1 MPANTSRWPASVKP
15 PQPVIWPTWWKKA
28 VYSNYPVVGEVRGM
42 WFATQELNSQ
52 EILVSLV
59 AIRYVTETI
68 GSHLSEQEATM
79 TLINIKDLEAHLW
92 HAAHIITG
100 PIDASDYK
108 TYIFP
113 ILFFKRI
120 CDVYDEE
127 FLEAMEQVADEELAK
142 GDMFH
147 RIQIPQECHWRDVFA
162 ATKDIGQALK
172 DAFRGIELAN
182 PKLHGIFG
190 DASWTNKDRLSD
202 ELLSTLLNHFNK
214 VNLGVASVRDDDM
227 GRAYEYLIK
236 RFADKANKKAGE
248 FYTPRTIVRLMVNI
262 LDPKAGESV
271 YDPAC
276 GTGGMLLETIHHVK
290 ENGGDPR
297 LLKIKGQEKNLTTE
311 AIARMNLF
319 LHGQEDFDIV
329 RGDTLRDPKFLIS
342 DRLETFDCVIANPPF
357 SLKEWGYDLWAA
369 DPFGRKQ
376 YGLAPKTNGDFAWV
390 QHMFASLN
398 ERGRMAV
405 VLPHGVLFRGGA
417 EGAIRTK
424 LLQENRIE
432 AIIGVASNLFYG
444 TGIPACI
451 LVLRKARAVS
461 HQNHILIINAEEI
474 FTKGRAQNTLTND
487 QADEIYGIY
496 QSQVRQGPNA
506 AEIEGVARW
515 VTLSEIEENDFNL
528 NIARYVQ
535 KPLEEE
541 TITVEEA
548 LKDFQ
553 QKLAAL
559 EQAENELEALLIKE
573 GFEL

>member
-1 MPANTSRWPASVKP
+1 
-15 PQPVIWPTWWKKA
+15 
-28 VYSNYPVVGEVRGM
+28 
-42 WFATQELNSQ
+42 
-52 EILVSLV
+52 
-59 AIRYVTETI
+59 
-68 GSHLSEQEATM
+68 M
-79 TLINIKDLEAHLW
+79 TLIDIKDLEAHLW

-127 FLEAMEQVADEELAK
+127 YLEAMEQVGDAELAK

-147 RIQIPQECHWRDVFA
+147 RIQIPEYCHWRDVFSE
-162 ATKDIGQALK
+162 TKDIGQTLK

-190 DASWTNKDRLSD
+190 DASWTNKERLSD
-202 ELLSTLLNHFNK
+202 ELLATLLNHFNK
-214 VNLGVASVRDDDM
+214 VNLGVASVRNDDM

-262 LDPKAGESV
+262 LDPQAGEGV

-329 RGDTLRDPKFLIS
+329 RGDTLREPKFLKH

-357 SLKEWGYDLWAA
+357 SLKEWGYDNWSA
-369 DPFGRKQ
+369 DPYGRAK

-398 ERGRMAV
+398 ESGRMAV

-417 EGAIRTK
+417 EGKIREN
-424 LLQENRIE
+424 LLKENRIV
-432 AIIGVASNLFYG
+432 AVIGVASNLFYG

-451 LVLRKARAVS
+451 LVLRKQRPLA
-461 HQNHILIINAEEI
+461 HQDHVLIINAEEI
-474 FTKGRAQNTLTND
+474 FTKGRAQNTLSET
-487 QADEIYGIY
+487 QADDIYEIY
-496 QSQVRQGPNA
+496 RQMRTKGPEA
-506 AEIEGVARW
+506 DDIEGVARW
-515 VTLSEIEENDFNL
+515 VPHSEIEENDFNL

-559 EQAENELEALLIKE
+559 EQAENELEALLIKQ

>member
-1 MPANTSRWPASVKP
+1 VNNDKL
-15 PQPVIWPTWWKKA
+15 I
-28 VYSNYPVVGEVRGM
+28 
-42 WFATQELNSQ
+42 EL
-52 EILVSLV
+52 
-59 AIRYVTETI
+59 
-68 GSHLSEQEATM
+68 
-79 TLINIKDLEAHLW
+79 KDLEAHLW
-92 HAAHIITG
+92 QAAHIITG
-100 PIDASDYK
+100 PIDAADYK

-113 ILFFKRI
+113 VLFFKRI

-127 FLEAMEQVADEELAK
+127 FNEAMEQVGDEELAR
-142 GDMFH
+142 GNMFH
-147 RIQIPQECHWRDVFA
+147 RIQIPADCHWQHVFA
-162 ATKDIGQALK
+162 KTKDVGQSLK

-182 PKLHGIFG
+182 QHLHGIFG
-190 DASWTNKDRLSD
+190 DASWTNKERLSD

-214 VNLGVASVRDDDM
+214 VNLGVTNVRDDDM

-297 LLKIKGQEKNLTTE
+297 LHSIKGQEKNLTTE

-329 RGDTLRDPKFLIS
+329 RGDTLRNPKFLKS
-342 DRLETFDCVIANPPF
+342 DELETFDCVIANPPF
-357 SLKEWGYDLWAA
+357 SLKEWGYDVWETA
-369 DPFGRKQ
+369 PYNRNK
-376 YGLAPKTNGDFAWV
+376 YGMPPKTNGDFAWL

-398 ERGRMAV
+398 DQGHMAV

-417 EGAIRTK
+417 EAKIRTK
-424 LLQENRIE
+424 LLKKNRIE
-432 AIIGVASNLFYG
+432 AVIGVAPNLFYG
-444 TGIPACI
+444 TAIPASI
-451 LVLRKARAVS
+451 IILRKQRPADHNDHV
-461 HQNHILIINAEEI
+461 LIINAAEI
-474 FTKGRAQNTLTND
+474 VTKGRAQNTLSEA
-487 QADEIYGIY
+487 QADDIYSIY
-496 QSQVRQGPNA
+496 QRQEKLGPDKA
-506 AEIEGVARW
+506 EEIEGVARW
-515 VTLSEIEENDFNL
+515 VAIHEIEENDFNL

-541 TITVEEA
+541 TVTVKEA

-559 EQAENELEALLIKE
+559 EQAEGELEQVLIEK
-573 GFEL
+573 GLGI

>member
-1 MPANTSRWPASVKP
+1 
-15 PQPVIWPTWWKKA
+15 
-28 VYSNYPVVGEVRGM
+28 
-42 WFATQELNSQ
+42 
-52 EILVSLV
+52 
-59 AIRYVTETI
+59 
-68 GSHLSEQEATM
+68 M
-79 TLINIKDLEAHLW
+79 TLINLKDLEAHLW

-127 FLEAMEQVADEELAK
+127 FDDAMEQVGDEELAK
-142 GDMFH
+142 SDMFH
-147 RIQIPQECHWRDVFA
+147 RIQIPLACHWKDVFA
-162 ATKDIGQALK
+162 ETKDIGQALK
-172 DAFRGIELAN
+172 DSFRGIELAN
-182 PKLHGIFG
+182 AQLHGIFG
-190 DASWTNKDRLSD
+190 DASWTNKERLSD

-214 VNLGVASVRDDDM
+214 VKLGVSNVRNDDM

-262 LDPKAGESV
+262 LDPQAKESV

-319 LHGQEDFDIV
+319 LHGQEDFEIA
-329 RGDTLRDPKFLIS
+329 RGDTLRDPKFLKN
-342 DRLETFDCVIANPPF
+342 DELETFDCVIANPPF
-357 SLKEWGYDLWAA
+357 SLKEWGYDNWSA
-369 DPFGRKQ
+369 DPYGRAKH
-376 YGLAPKTNGDFAWV
+376 GLAPKTNGDFAWV

-398 ERGRMAV
+398 DRGRMAV
-405 VLPHGVLFRGGA
+405 VLPHGVLFRSGA
-417 EGAIRTK
+417 EGKIRKK
-424 LLQENRIE
+424 LLKENRIV
-432 AIIGVASNLFYG
+432 AIVGVASNLFYG

-451 LVLRKARAVS
+451 LVLRKERPKAHNDHV
-461 HQNHILIINAEEI
+461 LIINAEEI
-474 FTKGRAQNTLTND
+474 YTKGRAQNTLLEQ
-487 QADEIYGIY
+487 QADDIHDIY
-496 QSQVRQGPNA
+496 QQMRVKGPKA
-506 AEIEGVARW
+506 DDIEGVARW
-515 VTLSEIEENDFNL
+515 VSHSEIEENDFNL

-541 TITVEEA
+541 TISVEEA

-559 EQAENELEALLIKE
+559 EQAEQELEALLIKE

>member
-1 MPANTSRWPASVKP
+1 
-15 PQPVIWPTWWKKA
+15 
-28 VYSNYPVVGEVRGM
+28 
-42 WFATQELNSQ
+42 
-52 EILVSLV
+52 
-59 AIRYVTETI
+59 
-68 GSHLSEQEATM
+68 M
-79 TLINIKDLEAHLW
+79 TLINLKDLEAHLW

-127 FLEAMEQVADEELAK
+127 FQDVLAKVGSEELARNEI
-142 GDMFH
+142 FH
-147 RIQIPQECHWRDVFA
+147 RIQIPAGCHWKDVFA
-162 ATKDIGQALK
+162 KTRNLGQALK
-172 DAFRGIELAN
+172 DAFIGVELAN
-182 PKLHGIFG
+182 ARLHGIFG
-190 DASWTNKDRLSD
+190 DASWTNKERLPD
-202 ELLSTLLNHFNK
+202 ELLITLLNHFNE
-214 VNLGVASVRDDDM
+214 VSLGVASVRNDDM

-276 GTGGMLLETIHHVK
+276 GTGGMLLETIHHVRDS
-290 ENGGDPR
+290 GGDPR
-297 LLKIKGQEKNLTTE
+297 MLRLNGQEKNLTTE

-319 LHGQEDFDIV
+319 LHGQEDFEIV
-329 RGDTLRDPKFLIS
+329 RGDTLRDPKFLIQ

-357 SLKEWGYDLWAA
+357 SLSEWGHEHWSA
-369 DPFGRKQ
+369 DPYSRNRF
-376 YGLAPKTNGDFAWV
+376 GLAPKTNGDFAWV

-398 ERGRMAV
+398 AGGRMTV
-405 VLPHGVLFRGGA
+405 VLPHGVLFRGAA
-417 EGAIRTK
+417 EGRIRT
-424 LLQENRIE
+424 LLLKENRIE

-451 LVLRKARAVS
+451 LVLRKLRPVE
-461 HQNHILIINAEEI
+461 HHDYVLIINAEEI
-474 FTKGRAQNTLTND
+474 FSKGRAQNTLSNT
-487 QADEIYGIY
+487 QADEIYQIY
-496 QSQVRQGPNA
+496 LNQYRQGPA
-506 AEIEGVARW
+506 SPLLEGVARW
-515 VTLSEIEENDFNL
+515 VSLSEIEDNDFNL

-541 TITVEEA
+541 SITVEEA
-548 LKDFQ
+548 LKEFQ
-553 QKLAAL
+553 QKLTAL
-559 EQAENELEALLIKE
+559 EQAEQELEELLMKE

>member
-1 MPANTSRWPASVKP
+1 
-15 PQPVIWPTWWKKA
+15 
-28 VYSNYPVVGEVRGM
+28 
-42 WFATQELNSQ
+42 
-52 EILVSLV
+52 
-59 AIRYVTETI
+59 
-68 GSHLSEQEATM
+68 M
-79 TLINIKDLEAHLW
+79 TLINLKELEAHLW

-127 FLEAMEQVADEELAK
+127 FEEALEQVGDEELAK

-147 RIQIPQECHWRDVFA
+147 RIQIPTNCHWKDVFA
-162 ATKDIGQALK
+162 ETKDIGQALK
-172 DAFRGIELAN
+172 DSFRGIELEN
-182 PKLHGIFG
+182 PQLHGIFG
-190 DASWTNKDRLSD
+190 DASWTNKERLSD

-214 VNLGVASVRDDDM
+214 VNLGVSSVRNDDM

-262 LDPKAGESV
+262 LDPQANESV

-319 LHGQEDFDIV
+319 LHGQEDFEIV
-329 RGDTLRDPKFLIS
+329 RGDTLRDPKFLKN
-342 DRLETFDCVIANPPF
+342 DQLENFDCVIANPPF
-357 SLKEWGYDLWAA
+357 SLKEWGHDYWTS
-369 DPFGRKQ
+369 DPYGRASF
-376 YGLAPKTNGDFAWV
+376 GLAPKTNGDFAWV

-398 ERGRMAV
+398 DEGRMAV

-417 EGAIRTK
+417 EGKIRTK
-424 LLQENRIE
+424 LLKENRIV
-432 AIIGVASNLFYG
+432 AVIGVASNLFYG

-451 LVLRKARAVS
+451 LVLRKARPEEHKDHV
-461 HQNHILIINAEEI
+461 LIVNAEEI
-474 FTKGRAQNTLTND
+474 FTKGRAQNTLSEP
-487 QADEIYGIY
+487 QADEIYAIY
-496 QSQVRQGPNA
+496 QKMRTKGPQA
-506 AEIEGVARW
+506 DDIEGVARW
-515 VTLSEIEENDFNL
+515 VPHSEIEENDFNL

-559 EQAENELEALLIKE
+559 EVAEQKLEALLIKE

>member
-1 MPANTSRWPASVKP
+1 
-15 PQPVIWPTWWKKA
+15 
-28 VYSNYPVVGEVRGM
+28 
-42 WFATQELNSQ
+42 
-52 EILVSLV
+52 
-59 AIRYVTETI
+59 
-68 GSHLSEQEATM
+68 M
-79 TLINIKDLEAHLW
+79 TLISLKDLEAHLW

-127 FLEAMEQVADEELAK
+127 FADAMEQVDDVELAK
-142 GDMFH
+142 SDIFH
-147 RIQIPQECHWRDVFA
+147 RIQIPLACHWKDVFA
-162 ATKDIGQALK
+162 ETKDIGQALRES
-172 DAFRGIELAN
+172 FRGIELVN

-214 VNLGVASVRDDDM
+214 VKLGVSNVRNDDM

-262 LDPKAGESV
+262 LDPQAKESV

-290 ENGGDPR
+290 ESGGDPR

-319 LHGQEDFDIV
+319 LHGQEDFEIV
-329 RGDTLRDPKFLIS
+329 RGDTLRDPKFLRN
-342 DRLETFDCVIANPPF
+342 DQLETFDCVIANPPF
-357 SLKEWGYDLWAA
+357 SLKEWGYDNWSS
-369 DPFGRKQ
+369 DPYGRAK

-398 ERGRMAV
+398 NKGRMAV

-417 EGAIRTK
+417 EGNIRKK
-424 LLQENRIE
+424 LLQENRIV
-432 AIIGVASNLFYG
+432 AIVGVASNLFYG

-451 LVLRKARAVS
+451 LVLRKERPKAHNDHV
-461 HQNHILIINAEEI
+461 IIINAEEI
-474 FTKGRAQNTLTND
+474 YTKGRAQNTLSEQ
-487 QADEIYGIY
+487 QADDIHDIY
-496 QSQVRQGPNA
+496 QQMRVKGPKA
-506 AEIEGVARW
+506 DDIEGVARW
-515 VTLSEIEENDFNL
+515 VSHSEIEENDFNL

-535 KPLEEE
+535 KPLKEE
-541 TITVEEA
+541 TISVEEA

-559 EQAENELEALLIKE
+559 EQAEQELEALLIKE
-573 GFEL
+573 GF

>member
-1 MPANTSRWPASVKP
+1 
-15 PQPVIWPTWWKKA
+15 
-28 VYSNYPVVGEVRGM
+28 
-42 WFATQELNSQ
+42 
-52 EILVSLV
+52 
-59 AIRYVTETI
+59 
-68 GSHLSEQEATM
+68 M
-79 TLINIKDLEAHLW
+79 TLINLKDLEAHLW

-127 FLEAMEQVADEELAK
+127 LEDALKQVGDLELAK
-142 GDMFH
+142 DAAFH
-147 RIQIPQECHWRDVFA
+147 RIQIPNECHWLQVFGH
-162 ATKDIGQALK
+162 TKDVGLALK
-172 DAFRGIELAN
+172 NAFRGIEMAN
-182 PKLHGIFG
+182 PQLHGIFG
-190 DASWTNKDRLSD
+190 DASWTNKERLPD
-202 ELLSTLLNHFNK
+202 ELLSTLLDHFNK
-214 VNLGVASVRDDDM
+214 VNLSVANVRNDDM

-262 LDPKAGESV
+262 LNPQAGESV

-319 LHGQEDFDIV
+319 LHGQEDFEIV
-329 RGDTLRDPKFLIS
+329 RGDTLLSPKFLVK
-342 DRLETFDCVIANPPF
+342 DQLETFDCVIANPPF
-357 SLKEWGYDLWAA
+357 SLKEWGHNRWST
-369 DPFGRKQ
+369 DPYSRNQ
-376 YGLAPKTNGDFAWV
+376 YGLPPKTNGDFAWV
-390 QHMFASLN
+390 QHMFASLKSS
-398 ERGRMAV
+398 GRMAV
-405 VLPHGVLFRGGA
+405 VLPHGVLFRGGS
-417 EGAIRTK
+417 EGKIRTK
-424 LLQENRIE
+424 LLIENRVE
-432 AIIGVASNLFYG
+432 AIIGLASNLFYG

-451 LVLRKARAVS
+451 LILRKSRPVE
-461 HQNHILIINAEEI
+461 HRDNVLIINAEEI
-474 FTKGRAQNTLTND
+474 FNKGRAQNTLSTEG
-487 QADEIYGIY
+487 ADHIY
-496 QSQVRQGPNA
+496 QIYKNQTSQGTSSDA
-506 AEIEGVARW
+506 IEGVARW
-515 VTLSEIEENDFNL
+515 VSLAEIEENDFNL

-535 KPLEEE
+535 KPLEEQ

-553 QKLAAL
+553 QKLATL
-559 EQAENELEALLIKE
+559 EQAEEELETLLIKE

>member
-1 MPANTSRWPASVKP
+1 
-15 PQPVIWPTWWKKA
+15 
-28 VYSNYPVVGEVRGM
+28 
-42 WFATQELNSQ
+42 
-52 EILVSLV
+52 
-59 AIRYVTETI
+59 
-68 GSHLSEQEATM
+68 M
-79 TLINIKDLEAHLW
+79 TLINLNDLESHLW

-120 CDVYDEE
+120 SDVYNEE
-127 FLEAMEQVADEELAK
+127 FKEAMVQVGDEELAK

-147 RIQIPQECHWRDVFA
+147 RIQIPSDCHWQHVFEQ
-162 ATKDIGQALK
+162 TKDIGQALK

-182 PKLHGIFG
+182 PQLHGIFG
-190 DASWTNKDRLSD
+190 DASWTNKERLSD
-202 ELLSTLLNHFNK
+202 ELLSTLLNHFNQ
-214 VNLGVASVRDDDM
+214 VNLGVASVRNDDM

-262 LDPKAGESV
+262 LNPKAGDSI

-297 LLKIKGQEKNLTTE
+297 LLTIKGQEKNLTTE

-329 RGDTLRDPKFLIS
+329 RGDTLRQPKFLV
-342 DRLETFDCVIANPPF
+342 DDKLETFDCVIANPPF
-357 SLKEWGYDLWAA
+357 SLKEWGYDQWSA
-369 DPFGRKQ
+369 DPYGRNQ

-390 QHMFASLN
+390 QHMFASLKN
-398 ERGRMAV
+398 KARMAV

-417 EGAIRTK
+417 EGRIRTQ
-424 LLQENRIE
+424 LLKENRIE
-432 AIIGVASNLFYG
+432 AVIGVASNLFYG

-451 LVLRKARAVS
+451 LVLRKHRPKA
-461 HQNHILIINAEEI
+461 HNNHILIINAEEI
-474 FTKGRAQNTLTND
+474 FTKGRAQNTLSNP
-487 QADEIYGIY
+487 QADDIYNIY
-496 QSQVRQGPNA
+496 KTQKKKGPA
-506 AEIEGVARW
+506 AQEIEGVARW
-515 VTLSEIEENDFNL
+515 VPLSEVEENDFNL

-548 LKDFQ
+548 LQDFQ

-559 EQAENELEALLIKE
+559 EKAEDELEALLIKE
-573 GFEL
+573 GFEI

>member
-1 MPANTSRWPASVKP
+1 
-15 PQPVIWPTWWKKA
+15 
-28 VYSNYPVVGEVRGM
+28 
-42 WFATQELNSQ
+42 
-52 EILVSLV
+52 
-59 AIRYVTETI
+59 
-68 GSHLSEQEATM
+68 M
-79 TLINIKDLEAHLW
+79 TLINLKDLEAHLW

-127 FLEAMEQVADEELAK
+127 FEEVLAKVGSAELAREK
-142 GDMFH
+142 IFH
-147 RIQIPQECHWRDVFA
+147 RIQVPVGSHWDDVFA
-162 ATKDIGQALK
+162 QSHDIGKALK
-172 DAFRGIELAN
+172 NAFLGIEQAN
-182 PKLHGIFG
+182 PQLHGIFG
-190 DASWTNKDRLSD
+190 DASWTNKERLPD
-202 ELLSTLLNHFNK
+202 ELLATLLNHFNK
-214 VNLGVASVRDDDM
+214 VDLGVASVRNDDM

-276 GTGGMLLETIHHVK
+276 GTGGMLLETIHHVR
-290 ENGGDPR
+290 ENAGDPR
-297 LLKIKGQEKNLTTE
+297 LLKLKGQEKNLTTE

-319 LHGQEDFDIV
+319 LHGQEDFEIV
-329 RGDTLRDPKFLIS
+329 RGDTLREPKFLIY

-357 SLKEWGYDLWAA
+357 SLSEWGHEKWAA
-369 DPFGRKQ
+369 DAYSRNSH
-376 YGLAPKTNGDFAWV
+376 GLAPKTNGDFAWV

-398 ERGRMAV
+398 ADGRMAV
-405 VLPHGVLFRGGA
+405 VLPHGVLFRGAA
-417 EGAIRTK
+417 EGRIRTS

-432 AIIGVASNLFYG
+432 AIIGVAPNLFYG
-444 TGIPACI
+444 TAIPACI
-451 LVLRKARAVS
+451 LLLRKQRPDEHRDHV
-461 HQNHILIINAEEI
+461 LIINAEEI
-474 FTKGRAQNTLTND
+474 FTKGRAQNTLSNA
-487 QADEIYGIY
+487 QADQIY
-496 QSQVRQGPNA
+496 QIYLEQYQQGPSA
-506 AEIEGVARW
+506 TALEGVARW
-515 VTLSEIEENDFNL
+515 VSLCEIAENDFNL

-559 EQAENELEALLIKE
+559 EQAEQELEELLIKE

>member
-1 MPANTSRWPASVKP
+1 
-15 PQPVIWPTWWKKA
+15 
-28 VYSNYPVVGEVRGM
+28 
-42 WFATQELNSQ
+42 
-52 EILVSLV
+52 
-59 AIRYVTETI
+59 
-68 GSHLSEQEATM
+68 M
-79 TLINIKDLEAHLW
+79 TLINLKDLEAHLW

-127 FLEAMEQVADEELAK
+127 FEEAMEQVGDEELAK

-147 RIQIPQECHWRDVFA
+147 RIQIPANCHWKDVFA
-162 ATKDIGQALK
+162 ETKDIGQALK
-172 DAFRGIELAN
+172 DSFRGIELEN
-182 PKLHGIFG
+182 PQLHGIFG
-190 DASWTNKDRLSD
+190 DASWTNKERLSD

-214 VNLGVASVRDDDM
+214 VNLGVSSVRNDDM

-262 LDPKAGESV
+262 LDPQANESV

-290 ENGGDPR
+290 ESGGDPR

-319 LHGQEDFDIV
+319 LHGQEDFEII
-329 RGDTLRDPKFLIS
+329 RGDTLRDPKFLKN
-342 DRLETFDCVIANPPF
+342 DQLENFDCVIANPPF
-357 SLKEWGYDLWAA
+357 SLKEWGYDYWTS
-369 DPFGRKQ
+369 DPYGRASF
-376 YGLAPKTNGDFAWV
+376 GLAPKTNGDFAWV

-398 ERGRMAV
+398 DKGRMAV

-417 EGAIRTK
+417 EGKIRTK
-424 LLQENRIE
+424 LLKENRIV
-432 AIIGVASNLFYG
+432 AVIGVASNLFYG
-444 TGIPACI
+444 TSIPACI
-451 LVLRKARAVS
+451 LVLRKARPEEHKDHV
-461 HQNHILIINAEEI
+461 LIVNAEEV
-474 FTKGRAQNTLTND
+474 FTKGQAQNTMSEN
-487 QADEIYGIY
+487 QADEIYDIY
-496 QSQVRQGPNA
+496 QKMRTKGPMA
-506 AEIEGVARW
+506 DDIEGVARW
-515 VTLSEIEENDFNL
+515 VPHSEIEENDFNL

-541 TITVEEA
+541 TIAVEDA

-559 EQAENELEALLIKE
+559 EDAEQELEALLIKE

>member
-1 MPANTSRWPASVKP
+1 
-15 PQPVIWPTWWKKA
+15 
-28 VYSNYPVVGEVRGM
+28 
-42 WFATQELNSQ
+42 
-52 EILVSLV
+52 
-59 AIRYVTETI
+59 
-68 GSHLSEQEATM
+68 M
-79 TLINIKDLEAHLW
+79 TLINLKDLEAHLW

-113 ILFFKRI
+113 VLFFKRI

-127 FLEAMEQVADEELAK
+127 FADAMAQVSDEELAR

-147 RIQIPQECHWRDVFA
+147 RIKIPSEAHWSQVFA
-162 ATKDIGQALK
+162 KTKDIGQALK
-172 DAFRGIELAN
+172 DAFRAIEVAN
-182 PKLHGIFG
+182 THLYGIFG
-190 DASWTNKDRLSD
+190 DASWTNKERLSD

-248 FYTPRTIVRLMVNI
+248 FYTPRTIVRLMVNV
-262 LDPKAGESV
+262 LDPVAGESV

-319 LHGQEDFDIV
+319 LHGQEDFQIL
-329 RGDTLRDPKFLIS
+329 RGDTLRDPKFVVN
-342 DRLETFDCVIANPPF
+342 DQLETFDCVIANPPF
-357 SLKEWGYDLWAA
+357 SLKEWGYDKWQN
-369 DPFGRKQ
+369 DPYGRKQ
-376 YGLAPKTNGDFAWV
+376 FGLAPQTNGDFAWV
-390 QHMFASLN
+390 QHMLASLN
-398 ERGRMAV
+398 SKGRMAV

-417 EGAIRTK
+417 EGTIRTA
-424 LLQENRIE
+424 LLKQNKIE
-432 AIIGVASNLFYG
+432 AIIGLASNLFYG

-451 LVLRKARAVS
+451 LLLR
-461 HQNHILIINAEEI
+461 QNRPTVHNNHVLIINAEET
-474 FTKGRAQNTLTND
+474 FTKGRAQNTLSND
-487 QADEIYGIY
+487 QSDEIYRIYKQQYLTGTKADEI
-496 QSQVRQGPNA
+496 
-506 AEIEGVARW
+506 EG
-515 VTLSEIEENDFNL
+515 
-528 NIARYVQ
+528 IARYVQ

-548 LKDFQ
+548 LRDFQ
-553 QKLAAL
+553 LKLAAL
-559 EQAENELEALLIKE
+559 EQAEQELEVLLIEE
-573 GFEL
+573 GFEI

>member
-1 MPANTSRWPASVKP
+1 MVLNASMLP
-15 PQPVIWPTWWKKA
+15 I
-28 VYSNYPVVGEVRGM
+28 
-42 WFATQELNSQ
+42 FATIHSIENLRGRAFL
-52 EILVSLV
+52 EISLPFPTR
-59 AIRYVTETI
+59 AVTDY
-68 GSHLSEQEATM
+68 SAPM
-79 TLINIKDLEAHLW
+79 TLINLKDLEAHLW

-127 FLEAMEQVADEELAK
+127 FADAMEKVGDRDLAAQS
-142 GDMFH
+142 MFH
-147 RIQIPQECHWRDVFA
+147 RIQIPPECHWQHVFEQ
-162 ATKDIGQALK
+162 TKDIGQALK

-182 PKLHGIFG
+182 DKLHGIFG
-190 DASWTNKDRLSD
+190 DASWTNKERLPD
-202 ELLSTLLNHFNK
+202 ELLATLLNHFNQ
-214 VNLGVASVRDDDM
+214 VNLGVRSVRDDDM

-248 FYTPRTIVRLMVNI
+248 FYTPRTIVRMMVNI

-276 GTGGMLLETIHHVK
+276 GTGGMLLETIHHVR

-297 LLKIKGQEKNLTTE
+297 LLRIKGQEKNLTTE

-319 LHGQEDFDIV
+319 LHGQEDFEIV
-329 RGDTLRDPKFLIS
+329 RGDTLRHPRFLIN

-357 SLKEWGYDLWAA
+357 SLKEWGQNLWSSDPYD
-369 DPFGRKQ
+369 RNR
-376 YGLAPKTNGDFAWV
+376 YGLAPKTNGDFSWV

-398 ERGRMAV
+398 DQGRMAV

-417 EGAIRTK
+417 EGKIRTK

-432 AIIGVASNLFYG
+432 AIIGVAPNLFYG

-451 LVLRKARAVS
+451 LVLRKQRPAD
-461 HQNHILIINAEEI
+461 HQDHVLVINAEEI
-474 FTKGRAQNTLTND
+474 FTKGRAQNTLSNA
-487 QADEIYGIY
+487 QADQIFEIYSN
-496 QSQVRQGPNA
+496 QEASGPA
-506 AEIEGVARW
+506 GQPVEGKARW
-515 VTLSEIEENDFNL
+515 VPLSEIAENDFNL
-528 NIARYVQ
+528 NIARYVR

-541 TITVEEA
+541 SISVEEA

-553 QKLAAL
+553 EKLTAL
-559 EQAENELEALLIKE
+559 EKAEQELEELLVKE

>member
-1 MPANTSRWPASVKP
+1 
-15 PQPVIWPTWWKKA
+15 
-28 VYSNYPVVGEVRGM
+28 
-42 WFATQELNSQ
+42 
-52 EILVSLV
+52 
-59 AIRYVTETI
+59 
-68 GSHLSEQEATM
+68 M
-79 TLINIKDLEAHLW
+79 TLISLKDLEAHLW

-113 ILFFKRI
+113 VLFFKRI

-127 FLEAMEQVADEELAK
+127 FEVALKQVGDAELAK

-147 RIQIPQECHWRDVFA
+147 RIQIPEACHWKYVFEKN
-162 ATKDIGQALK
+162 KDIGQALK

-214 VNLGVASVRDDDM
+214 VNIGIASVRDDDM

-262 LDPKAGESV
+262 VDPIAGESV

-276 GTGGMLLETIHHVK
+276 GTGGMLLETIHHVQ

-297 LLKIKGQEKNLTTE
+297 LLRVKGQEKNLTTE

-329 RGDTLRDPKFLIS
+329 RGDTLREPKFLVK
-342 DRLETFDCVIANPPF
+342 DRLEKFDCVIANPPF
-357 SLKEWGYDLWAA
+357 SLKEWGHDLWAA
-369 DPFGRKQ
+369 DPYARKQ
-376 YGLAPKTNGDFAWV
+376 FGLAPKTNGDFAWV

-398 ERGRMAV
+398 DTGRMAV

-417 EGAIRTK
+417 EGKIRTK
-424 LLQENRIE
+424 LLEENRIE

-451 LVLRKARAVS
+451 LVLRKDRPKTHNENV
-461 HQNHILIINAEEI
+461 LIVNAEEI
-474 FTKGRAQNTLTND
+474 FTKGRAQNTLSNA
-487 QADEIYGIY
+487 QADEIFETYH
-496 QSQVRQGPNA
+496 SQIERGPKA
-506 AEIEGVARW
+506 DEIEGVARW
-515 VTLSEIEENDFNL
+515 VSMNEIEENDFNL

-535 KPLEEE
+535 KPVEEE
-541 TITVEEA
+541 SITVEEA
-548 LKDFQ
+548 LQDFQ
-553 QKLAAL
+553 QKLVAL
-559 EQAENELEALLIKE
+559 EQAENELEALLKQE
-573 GFEL
+573 GFLL

>member
-1 MPANTSRWPASVKP
+1 MSCIENR
-15 PQPVIWPTWWKKA
+15 
-28 VYSNYPVVGEVRGM
+28 
-42 WFATQELNSQ
+42 
-52 EILVSLV
+52 
-59 AIRYVTETI
+59 
-68 GSHLSEQEATM
+68 M
-79 TLINIKDLEAHLW
+79 TLIKLKDLEAHLW

-127 FLEAMEQVADEELAK
+127 FQEAMEQVGDEELAK
-142 GDMFH
+142 GEMFH
-147 RIQIPQECHWRDVFA
+147 RIQIPETCHWRHVFNRAKDV
-162 ATKDIGQALK
+162 GQSLK
-172 DAFRGIELAN
+172 EAFRGIELAN

-190 DASWTNKDRLSD
+190 DASWTNKERLSD
-202 ELLSTLLNHFNK
+202 ELLVNLLNHFNK

-262 LDPKAGESV
+262 LDPQAGESV

-276 GTGGMLLETIHHVK
+276 GTGGMLLETIHHVQ
-290 ENGGDPR
+290 ENGSDPR

-319 LHGQEDFDIV
+319 LHGQEDFDII
-329 RGDTLRDPKFLIS
+329 RGDTLREPKFIQN

-357 SLKEWGYDLWAA
+357 SLKEWGYDLWAN
-369 DPFGRKQ
+369 DPYGRKQ

-398 ERGRMAV
+398 EQGRMAV

-417 EGAIRTK
+417 EGKIRTQ
-424 LLQENRIE
+424 LLKENRIE

-451 LVLRKARAVS
+451 LVLRKSRPSS
-461 HQNHILIINAEEI
+461 HQDHVLIINAEEI
-474 FTKGRAQNTLTND
+474 FTKGRAQNTLSND
-487 QADEIYGIY
+487 QADEIYKIY
-496 QSQVRQGPNA
+496 QHQESEGPA
-506 AEIEGVARW
+506 ANEIEGVARW
-515 VTLSEIEENDFNL
+515 VALTEIEENDFNL

-548 LKDFQ
+548 LADFRSN
-553 QKLAAL
+553 LTAL
-559 EQAENELEALLIKE
+559 EKAEDELEALLIKE

>member
-1 MPANTSRWPASVKP
+1 
-15 PQPVIWPTWWKKA
+15 
-28 VYSNYPVVGEVRGM
+28 
-42 WFATQELNSQ
+42 
-52 EILVSLV
+52 
-59 AIRYVTETI
+59 
-68 GSHLSEQEATM
+68 M
-79 TLINIKDLEAHLW
+79 TLINLKDLEAHLW

-127 FLEAMEQVADEELAK
+127 FEEAMEQVGDEELAK

-147 RIQIPQECHWRDVFA
+147 RIQIPANCHWKDVFA
-162 ATKDIGQALK
+162 ETKDIGQALK
-172 DAFRGIELAN
+172 DSFRGIELEN
-182 PKLHGIFG
+182 PQLHGIFG
-190 DASWTNKDRLSD
+190 DASWTNKERLSD

-214 VNLGVASVRDDDM
+214 VNLGVSSVRNDDM

-262 LDPKAGESV
+262 LDPQANESV

-290 ENGGDPR
+290 ESGGDPR

-319 LHGQEDFDIV
+319 LHGQEDFEIV
-329 RGDTLRDPKFLIS
+329 RGDTLRDPKFLKN
-342 DRLETFDCVIANPPF
+342 DQLENFDCVIANPPF
-357 SLKEWGYDLWAA
+357 SLKEWGHDYWTS
-369 DPFGRKQ
+369 DPYGRASF
-376 YGLAPKTNGDFAWV
+376 GLAPKTNGDFAWV

-398 ERGRMAV
+398 DEGRMAV
-405 VLPHGVLFRGGA
+405 VLPHGVLFRSGA
-417 EGAIRTK
+417 EGKIRTK
-424 LLQENRIE
+424 LLKENRIV
-432 AIIGVASNLFYG
+432 AVIGVASNLFYG
-444 TGIPACI
+444 TSIPACI
-451 LVLRKARAVS
+451 LVLRKTRPEEHKDHV
-461 HQNHILIINAEEI
+461 LIVNAEEI
-474 FTKGRAQNTLTND
+474 FTKGRAQNTLSEP
-487 QADEIYGIY
+487 QADEIYDIY
-496 QSQVRQGPNA
+496 QKMRIKGPKA
-506 AEIEGVARW
+506 DDIEGVARW
-515 VTLSEIEENDFNL
+515 VPHSEIEENDFNL

-559 EQAENELEALLIKE
+559 EVAEQELEALLIKE

>member
-1 MPANTSRWPASVKP
+1 
-15 PQPVIWPTWWKKA
+15 
-28 VYSNYPVVGEVRGM
+28 
-42 WFATQELNSQ
+42 
-52 EILVSLV
+52 
-59 AIRYVTETI
+59 
-68 GSHLSEQEATM
+68 M

-127 FLEAMEQVADEELAK
+127 YLEAMEQVGDAELAK

-147 RIQIPQECHWRDVFA
+147 RIQIPEYCHWRDVFSE
-162 ATKDIGQALK
+162 TKDIGQTLK

-190 DASWTNKDRLSD
+190 DASWTNKERLSD
-202 ELLSTLLNHFNK
+202 ELLATLLNHFNK
-214 VNLGVASVRDDDM
+214 VNLGVASVRNDDM

-262 LDPKAGESV
+262 LDPQAGEGV

-329 RGDTLRDPKFLIS
+329 RGDTLREPKFLKH

-357 SLKEWGYDLWAA
+357 SLKEWGYDNWSA
-369 DPFGRKQ
+369 DPYGRAK

-398 ERGRMAV
+398 ESGRMAV

-417 EGAIRTK
+417 EGTIREN
-424 LLQENRIE
+424 LLKENRIV
-432 AIIGVASNLFYG
+432 AVIGVASNLFYG

-451 LVLRKARAVS
+451 LVLRKQRPLA
-461 HQNHILIINAEEI
+461 HQDHVLIINAEEI
-474 FTKGRAQNTLTND
+474 FTKGRAQNTLSET
-487 QADEIYGIY
+487 QADDIYEIY
-496 QSQVRQGPNA
+496 RQMRTKGPEA
-506 AEIEGVARW
+506 DDIEGVARW
-515 VTLSEIEENDFNL
+515 VPHSEIEENDFNL

-559 EQAENELEALLIKE
+559 EKAENELEALLIQE

>member
-1 MPANTSRWPASVKP
+1 MT
-15 PQPVIWPTWWKKA
+15 VI
-28 VYSNYPVVGEVRGM
+28 N
-42 WFATQELNSQ
+42 L
-52 EILVSLV
+52 
-59 AIRYVTETI
+59 
-68 GSHLSEQEATM
+68 
-79 TLINIKDLEAHLW
+79 KDLEAHLW

-127 FLEAMEQVADEELAK
+127 FEDAMQQVGDEELAK

-147 RIQIPQECHWRDVFA
+147 RIQIPEDCHWTHIFNR
-162 ATKDIGQALK
+162 TKDVGQALK

-214 VNLGVASVRDDDM
+214 VSLGVASVRDDDM

-262 LDPKAGESV
+262 LDPQAGESV

-319 LHGQEDFDIV
+319 LHGQEDFDIA
-329 RGDTLRDPKFLIS
+329 RGDTLRAPKFLQN
-342 DRLETFDCVIANPPF
+342 DYLETFDCVIANPPF
-357 SLKEWGYDLWAA
+357 SLKEWGYDLWSN
-369 DPFGRKQ
+369 DPYGRKQ

-390 QHMFASLN
+390 QHMFVSLN
-398 ERGRMAV
+398 DKGRMAV
-405 VLPHGVLFRGGA
+405 VLPHGVLFRSGA
-417 EGAIRTK
+417 EGRIRTQ
-424 LLQENRIE
+424 LLKENRIE

-451 LVLRKARAVS
+451 LILRKSRPVT
-461 HQNHILIINAEEI
+461 HKNHVLIINAEAT
-474 FTKGRAQNTLTND
+474 FTKGRAQNTLSND
-487 QADEIYGIY
+487 QADDIYKIY
-496 QSQVRQGPNA
+496 QQQEFEGPRAN
-506 AEIEGVARW
+506 EIEGVARW
-515 VTLSEIEENDFNL
+515 VQMSEIEENDFNL

-535 KPLEEE
+535 KPLKEE

-548 LKDFQ
+548 LTDFQ
-553 QKLAAL
+553 SKLTAL
-559 EQAENELEALLIKE
+559 EKAEQELEALLIKE

>member
-1 MPANTSRWPASVKP
+1 
-15 PQPVIWPTWWKKA
+15 
-28 VYSNYPVVGEVRGM
+28 
-42 WFATQELNSQ
+42 
-52 EILVSLV
+52 
-59 AIRYVTETI
+59 
-68 GSHLSEQEATM
+68 M
-79 TLINIKDLEAHLW
+79 TLINLKDLEAHLW

-127 FLEAMEQVADEELAK
+127 FEEAMEQVGDEELAK

-147 RIQIPQECHWRDVFA
+147 RIQIPANCHWKDVFA
-162 ATKDIGQALK
+162 ETKDIGQALK
-172 DAFRGIELAN
+172 DSFRGIELEN
-182 PKLHGIFG
+182 SQLHGIFG
-190 DASWTNKDRLSD
+190 DASWTNKERLSD

-214 VNLGVASVRDDDM
+214 VNFGVSSVRNDDM

-262 LDPKAGESV
+262 LDPQANESV

-319 LHGQEDFDIV
+319 LHGQEDFEIV
-329 RGDTLRDPKFLIS
+329 RGDTLRDPKFLKN
-342 DRLETFDCVIANPPF
+342 DQLENFDCVIANPPF
-357 SLKEWGYDLWAA
+357 SLKEWGHDYWTS
-369 DPFGRKQ
+369 DPYGRASF
-376 YGLAPKTNGDFAWV
+376 GLAPKTNGDFAWV

-398 ERGRMAV
+398 DKGRMAV
-405 VLPHGVLFRGGA
+405 VLSHGVLFRGGA
-417 EGAIRTK
+417 EGKIRTK
-424 LLQENRIE
+424 LLKENRIV
-432 AIIGVASNLFYG
+432 AVIGVASNLFYG
-444 TGIPACI
+444 TSIPACI
-451 LVLRKARAVS
+451 LVLRKTRPEEHKDHV
-461 HQNHILIINAEEI
+461 LIVNAEEI
-474 FTKGRAQNTLTND
+474 FTKGRAQNTLSEP
-487 QADEIYGIY
+487 QADEIYDIY
-496 QSQVRQGPNA
+496 QKMRIKGPKA
-506 AEIEGVARW
+506 DDIEGVARW
-515 VTLSEIEENDFNL
+515 VPHSEIEENDFNL

-553 QKLAAL
+553 QKLAVL
-559 EQAENELEALLIKE
+559 EQSEQELEALLIKE

>member
-1 MPANTSRWPASVKP
+1 
-15 PQPVIWPTWWKKA
+15 
-28 VYSNYPVVGEVRGM
+28 
-42 WFATQELNSQ
+42 
-52 EILVSLV
+52 
-59 AIRYVTETI
+59 
-68 GSHLSEQEATM
+68 M
-79 TLINIKDLEAHLW
+79 TLINLKDLEAHLW

-127 FLEAMEQVADEELAK
+127 FEQALEQVGDEELAK

-147 RIQIPQECHWRDVFA
+147 RIQIPESCHWGHVFNH
-162 ATKDIGQALK
+162 TKDIGQALK

-182 PKLHGIFG
+182 PQLHGIFG

-227 GRAYEYLIK
+227 GRSYEYLIK

-276 GTGGMLLETIHHVK
+276 GTGGMLLETIHHVR

-329 RGDTLRDPKFLIS
+329 RGDTLRDPKFLVS

-357 SLKEWGYDLWAA
+357 SLKEWGYDLWSA
-369 DPFGRKQ
+369 DPYGRKQ
-376 YGLAPKTNGDFAWV
+376 YGFAPKTNGDFAWV

-398 ERGRMAV
+398 DSGRMAV
-405 VLPHGVLFRGGA
+405 VLPHGVLFRGKA
-417 EGAIRTK
+417 EEKIRTK

-432 AIIGVASNLFYG
+432 AIVGVASNLFYG
-444 TGIPACI
+444 TGIPASI
-451 LVLRKARAVS
+451 LVLRKSRPKPHKDHV
-461 HQNHILIINAEEI
+461 LIINAEEI
-474 FTKGRAQNTLTND
+474 FTKGRAQNNLTND

-496 QSQVRQGPNA
+496 KSQVKQGPSSENRKGA

-515 VTLSEIEENDFNL
+515 VPINEIEENDFNL

-541 TITVEEA
+541 TISVEDA

-553 QKLAAL
+553 QKLTAL

-573 GFEL
+573 GFEI